1 VRSYFTLVVAL
12 GVTGCAT
19 SSYRVSDTGRLSM
32 VDERGI
38 GITNIRRR
46 RRSAFQQLRID
57 EDSLAFLPFRD
68 LDRSIGE

>member
-1 VRSYFTLVVAL
+1 
-12 GVTGCAT
+12 
-19 SSYRVSDTGRLSM
+19 M

-38 GITNIRRR
+38 GITSIRRR
-46 RRSAFQQLRID
+46 RRSAFQRLRID